1 MKSLKIKGQK
11 REGLGKKETKKLRE
25 QELVPGVI
33 YGGDEVVHVAIPFSE
48 IRPFV
53 YTPNVYLVDLEI
65 DGEIT
70 KAMIQDVQWHP
81 VDEQMLHVDFLKIE
95 ADRPVKIQVPVKL
108 TGMAK
113 GTRAGGILIENQR
126 KLRVKALA
134 ENLPDFIEI
143 DITKLEISDSI
154 RVEDLE
160 HDNLK
165 FLDKKSSPVVGVIS
179 TRIARAGMELPE
191 DEEEEEIEGEEG
203 EEGEETTTEAAETA
217 EE

>member
-1 MKSLKIKGQK
+1 MKSLKIEGLK

-48 IRPFV
+48 LRPFV

-81 VDEQMLHVDFLKIE
+81 VEEEMLHVDFLKID
-95 ADRPVKIQVPVKL
+95 ADKPVKIQVPVKL

-113 GTRAGGILIENQR
+113 GTRAGGRLKFSQR
-126 KLRVKALA
+126 KLRIKALV
-134 ENLPDFIEI
+134 ENLPDFIEV
-143 DITKLEISDSI
+143 DITKLEIGDSI

-165 FLDKKSSPVVGVIS
+165 FLDKKSNPVVGVIS
-179 TRIARAGMELPE
+179 TRVVRAGMELPE
-191 DEEEEEIEGEEG
+191 DEEEETTEEEG
-203 EEGEETTTEAAETA
+203 DEAAEEAAETA

>member
-48 IRPFV
+48 LRPFV

-65 DGEIT
+65 DGEII

-81 VDEQMLHVDFLKIE
+81 VEEEMLHVDFLKIE

-108 TGMAK
+108 IGMAK
-113 GTRAGGILIENQR
+113 GTRAGGRLKFSQR
-126 KLRVKALA
+126 KLKVKALV
-134 ENLPDFIEI
+134 ENLPDFIEV
-143 DITKLEISDSI
+143 DITKLEIGDSI
-154 RVEDLE
+154 RVEDLDYE
-160 HDNLK
+160 NLK
-165 FLDKKSSPVVGVIS
+165 LLDKKSSPVVGVIS
-179 TRIARAGMELPE
+179 TRVVRAGMELPE
-191 DEEEEEIEGEEG
+191 DEEDETEEEGDEAAE
-203 EEGEETTTEAAETA
+203 EAAETA

>member
-1 MKSLKIKGQK
+1 MKSLKIEGLK

-48 IRPFV
+48 LRPFV

-81 VDEQMLHVDFLKIE
+81 VEEEMLHVDFLKID
-95 ADRPVKIQVPVKL
+95 ADKPVKIQVPVKL

-113 GTRAGGILIENQR
+113 GTRAGGRLKFSQR
-126 KLRVKALA
+126 KLRIKALV
-134 ENLPDFIEI
+134 ENLPDFIEV
-143 DITKLEISDSI
+143 DITKLEIGDSI

-165 FLDKKSSPVVGVIS
+165 FLDKKSNPVVGVIS
-179 TRIARAGMELPE
+179 TRVVRAGMELPE
-191 DEEEEEIEGEEG
+191 DEEEEITEEEG
-203 EEGEETTTEAAETA
+203 DEAAEEAAETA

>member
-25 QELVPGVI
+25 NGLVPGVI
-33 YGGDEVVHVAIPFSE
+33 YGGDEVIHVTIAFSE
-48 IRPFV
+48 LRSFV

-65 DGEIT
+65 DGEII
-70 KAMIQDVQWHP
+70 KAMIQDIQWHP
-81 VDEQMLHVDFLKIE
+81 VDEEMLHIDFLKVE
-95 ADRPVKIQVPVKL
+95 ADRPVKINIPVKL

-113 GTRAGGILIENQR
+113 GTRAGGRLKVSLR

-143 DITKLEISDSI
+143 DITKLGIGDNIKVGQLQREN
-154 RVEDLE
+154 LE
-160 HDNLK
+160 
-165 FLDKKSSPVVGVIS
+165 FLDKKSNPIVGVIS
-179 TRIARAGMELPE
+179 TRVAMAGMSLS
-191 DEEEEEIEGEEG
+191 DEEEEEGAADEGEEASP
-203 EEGEETTTEAAETA
+203 EAAETA

>member
-1 MKSLKIKGQK
+1 MKSLKIEGLK

-48 IRPFV
+48 LRPFV

-81 VDEQMLHVDFLKIE
+81 VEEEMLHVDFLKID
-95 ADRPVKIQVPVKL
+95 ADKPVKIQVPVKL

-113 GTRAGGILIENQR
+113 GTRAGGRLKFSQR
-126 KLRVKALA
+126 KLRVKALV
-134 ENLPDFIEI
+134 ENLPDFIEV
-143 DITKLEISDSI
+143 DITKLEIGDSI

-165 FLDKKSSPVVGVIS
+165 FLDKKSNPVVGVIS
-179 TRIARAGMELPE
+179 TRVVRAGMELPE
-191 DEEEEEIEGEEG
+191 DEEEEITEEEG
-203 EEGEETTTEAAETA
+203 DEAAEEAAETA